1 MLIETSSSAK
11 DGEVTGVFD
20 GTTELQKNW
29 LDFIVNLLHY
39 KKGSTEYGIE
49 PVKYLLKPL
58 YCKTAGGADN
68 TVLNE
73 LFCHI
78 FSKIGD
84 WQGVRYFAPK
94 SMTDVETLLAAD
106 FPAIEAS
113 KHSIALPRAPYIS
126 KHFVAYIEA
135 LVGAAPY
142 YRTTD
147 SRNKLDSRFAKA
159 YKELDRQE
167 DQRFDQYVARKL
179 RAWFTMFPPNSS
191 PGSGGNDDP
200 EEGAAAGGADGED
213 DADGDEEE
221 VMALSGGE

>member
-39 KKGSTEYGIE
+39 KKGSAEYGIE

-58 YCKTAGGADN
+58 YCKTAGDN
-68 TVLNE
+68 SVLND

-78 FSKIGD
+78 FSTMGD
-84 WQGVRYFAPK
+84 WQSLRRFAPR
-94 SMTDVETLLAAD
+94 SMADVETLVTSD
-106 FPAIEAS
+106 FPAIEAT
-113 KHSIALPRAPYIS
+113 KHSIELPRASYIS

-142 YRTTD
+142 FRTTD
-147 SRNKLDSRFAKA
+147 PRMKVDARFTKAFKDLDK
-159 YKELDRQE
+159 QE
-167 DQRFDQYVARKL
+167 DQRFFQYVARKL
-179 RAWFTMFPPNSS
+179 RAWFTLFPPNPS
-191 PGSGGNDDP
+191 PGAGGNDEF
-200 EEGAAAGGADGED
+200 EEGPGAGGEDGEL

-221 VMALSGGE
+221 AMALSGGE